1 MKNKFSKIY
10 KNVALASCL
19 VAGIASSTLASSV
32 EKIHFIIPGGAGGGW
47 DGTARG
53 VGEALKKSNLIKEV
67 SYENM
72 SGGGGGTA
80 IAYMIET
87 AARQQNTLMI
97 NSTPI
102 VIRSLQ
108 GVFPQSFRD
117 LSLVA
122 AVVADYQVLVV
133 KKDSKYN
140 SWADIKAAFDKNPT
154 ALKIG
159 GGSSRGSMDHLV
171 AAQIFKASGGNPSD
185 VRYVPYDAGGKALA
199 GLLTGEIEILST
211 GLGEVIDKH
220 KSGELKIIATT
231 AEETIDGVPSFK
243 EIGVDTYFA
252 NWRGFFAAPNLS
264 EEKVNDFAKVFE
276 EMYKTAEWE
285 EIRKRYGWSN
295 LYKPTT
301 EFKTFLETQEQGIS
315 SLMKEMGFL

>member
-1 MKNKFSKIY
+1 
-10 KNVALASCL
+10 
-19 VAGIASSTLASSV
+19 
-32 EKIHFIIPGGAGGGW
+32 
-47 DGTARG
+47 
-53 VGEALKKSNLIKEV
+53 
-67 SYENM
+67 
-72 SGGGGGTA
+72 
-80 IAYMIET
+80 
-87 AARQQNTLMI
+87 MI
-97 NSTPI
+97 NAN
-102 VIRSLQ
+102 
-108 GVFPQSFRD
+108 SFRD

-140 SWADIKAAFDKNPT
+140 SWADVKAAFDKNPT

-171 AAQIFKASGGNPSD
+171 AAQIFKVAGGNPSD

-220 KSGELKIIATT
+220 KSGELKIIGTT
-231 AEETIDGVPSFK
+231 ASETIDGVSSFK
-243 EIGVDTYFA
+243 ELGVDAYFA
-252 NWRGFFAAPNLS
+252 NWRGFFGAPNLS
-264 EEKVNDFAKVFE
+264 EEKVNDFAKVFAQ
-276 EMYKTAEWE
+276 MYKTAEWE

-295 LYKPTT
+295 LYKPTKT
-301 EFKTFLETQEQGIS
+301 FKTLLETQEKEIS